1 MGNRNYE
8 IKAKITDYTLINNHD
23 NKEEISIYDD
33 DEIMRISLFMK
44 KIIDA
49 IQIDDDVNISEEE
62 TDILGNVLH
71 FSTITSVSDNN
82 SHPAH
87 PNQAG
92 HHIVLA

>member
-44 KIIDA
+44 K
-49 IQIDDDVNISEEE
+49 
-62 TDILGNVLH
+62 LLML
-71 FSTITSVSDNN
+71 FR
-82 SHPAH
+82 
-87 PNQAG
+87 
-92 HHIVLA
+92 